1 MSGLPDFIRGIIAQ
15 DGPIPVSRFFELAL
29 SGRDDSYYMNRD
41 PFGAGGDF
49 ITSPE
54 ISQVFGECIG
64 AWCIDLWRQMGS
76 PSSFR
81 LVELGPGRGT
91 LMSDMLRAGR
101 MHAPFIEACTVSF
114 VEVSPFLRKLQQ
126 QRLSTFPAERTF
138 WFERF
143 EQVPAD
149 RPMIVIANEFFD
161 ALPARQFVRT
171 DKGWFE
177 RCVGL
182 DSQGDFMF
190 GVAPEPE
197 VSARIPERLV
207 SSRAG
212 SVFEVSEASVL
223 TAGLIGRALHGCGGA
238 LLAIDYGFEGPAIG
252 DTLQAIKSHR
262 HVDVLDYVGDCDLTF
277 HVDFST
283 LAAALT
289 RQGAHCLGVVE
300 QGALLRS
307 LGARERTE
315 QLKARASA
323 AQATKLENAFVRLT
337 SPEGM
342 GRLFKALCAVSPTT
356 LSPAGFQAS

>member
-1 MSGLPDFIRGIIAQ
+1 MTGVADFIRGVIAQ

-29 SGRDDSYYMNRD
+29 SGRGDSYYMNRD
-41 PFGAGGDF
+41 PFGPDGDF

-64 AWCIDLWRQMGS
+64 AWCVDLWTQMGS

-91 LMSDMLRAGR
+91 LMSDILRAGR
-101 MHAPFIEACTVSF
+101 MHAPFIEACTISL
-114 VEVSPFLRKLQQ
+114 VEVSPFLRTLQQ
-126 QRLSTFPAERTF
+126 QRLSNFPGERSL

-161 ALPARQFVRT
+161 ALPARQFART
-171 DKGWFE
+171 EKGWFE

-182 DSQGDFMF
+182 DSQGRFVF

-197 VSARIPERLV
+197 ASARIPESLT
-207 SSRAG
+207 SSPPG
-212 SVFEVSEASVL
+212 SVLEFSEVAVL
-223 TAGLIGRALHGCGGA
+223 TAGRVGRALRACGGA

-262 HVDVLDYVGDCDLTF
+262 HVPVLEHVGACDLTF

-283 LAAALT
+283 LAAALSS
-289 RQGAHCLGVVE
+289 QGAQCLAVVE
-300 QGALLRS
+300 QGALLRR
-307 LGARERTE
+307 LGALERTTH
-315 QLKARASA
+315 LKSRATA
-323 AQATKLENAFVRLT
+323 AQALQLDNAFVRLT

-342 GRLFKALCAVSPTT
+342 GTLFKALCAVSPTT
-356 LSPAGFQAS
+356 LSPAGFPPS

>member
-1 MSGLPDFIRGIIAQ
+1 MSGVSDFIRGVIAQ

-29 SGRDDSYYMNRD
+29 SGRGDSYYMNRD
-41 PFGAGGDF
+41 PFGPDGDF
-49 ITSPE
+49 ITAPE

-64 AWCIDLWRQMGS
+64 AWCIDLWLQMGS

-91 LMSDMLRAGR
+91 LMSDMLRAAR
-101 MHAPFIEACTVSF
+101 QHAAFSDACSVSL
-114 VEVSPFLRKLQQ
+114 VEVSPFLRKVQQ
-126 QRLSTFPAERTF
+126 QRLATVPSGRVS

-143 EQVPAD
+143 EEVPAD

-171 DKGWFE
+171 EKGWFE

-182 DSQGDFMF
+182 DSQGTFVF

-197 VSARIPERLV
+197 IGARIPGSV
-207 SSRAG
+207 ASACTG
-212 SVFEVSEASVL
+212 SVFEFSEASTLV
-223 TAGLIGRALHGCGGA
+223 AGLIGRALRACGGA
-238 LLAIDYGFEGPAIG
+238 VLAIDYGFEGPAVG
-252 DTLQAIKSHR
+252 DTLQAITSHR
-262 HVDVLDYVGDCDLTF
+262 HVPVLDHVGASDLTF

-283 LAAALT
+283 LSSALSD
-289 RQGAHCLGVVE
+289 QGAHCQQVVG

-307 LGARERTE
+307 LGARERTD

-323 AQATKLENAFVRLT
+323 AQATQLENAFVRLT

-342 GRLFKALCAVSPTT
+342 GTLFKALCAVWPTT
-356 LSPAGFQAS
+356 LSPAGFPVS

>member
-1 MSGLPDFIRGIIAQ
+1 MSGVPDFIRGVIAQ

-29 SGRDDSYYMNRD
+29 SGRGDSYYMNRD
-41 PFGAGGDF
+41 PFGPGGDF
-49 ITSPE
+49 ITAPE

-64 AWCIDLWRQMGS
+64 AWCIDAWMQMGS

-91 LMSDMLRAGR
+91 LMSDILRAGR
-101 MHAPFIEACTVSF
+101 THAPFIEACTISL
-114 VEVSPFLRKLQQ
+114 VEVSPFLRVLQQ
-126 QRLSTFPAERTF
+126 KCLSTFPTERTH

-161 ALPARQFVRT
+161 ALPARQFART
-171 DKGWFE
+171 EKGWFE

-182 DSQGDFMF
+182 DSQGKFVF

-197 VSARIPERLV
+197 LGSRIPESLV
-207 SSRAG
+207 SSPTG
-212 SVFEVSEASVL
+212 SVFEFSDEAVL
-223 TAGLIGRALHGCGGA
+223 TAGLIGRALRGCGGV
-238 LLAIDYGFEGPAIG
+238 LLAIDYGFEGPGVG

-262 HVDVLDYVGDCDLTF
+262 HVPVLEHVGDCDLTF

-283 LAAALT
+283 LAAALSS
-289 RQGAHCLGVVE
+289 QGARCFGVVE
-300 QGALLRS
+300 QGDLLRR
-307 LGARERTE
+307 LGALERTIH
-315 QLKARASA
+315 LKSRATE
-323 AQATKLENAFVRLT
+323 AQAMQLDNAFVRLT

-342 GRLFKALCAVSPTT
+342 GTLFKALCAVSPTT
-356 LSPAGFQAS
+356 LSPAGFPPS

>member
-1 MSGLPDFIRGIIAQ
+1 MTGVPDFIRGVIAQ

-29 SGRDDSYYMNRD
+29 SARDDSYYMSRD
-41 PFGAGGDF
+41 PFGPGGDF
-49 ITSPE
+49 ITAPE

-64 AWCIDLWRQMGS
+64 AWCIDLWMQMGS

-91 LMSDMLRAGR
+91 LMSDILRAGH
-101 MHAPFIEACTVSF
+101 MHAPFIEACTLSL
-114 VEVSPFLRKLQQ
+114 VEVSPVLRALQQ
-126 QRLSTFPAERTF
+126 QRLAAFPMERSS

-143 EQVPAD
+143 EHIPSD

-161 ALPARQFVRT
+161 ALPARQFMRT
-171 DKGWFE
+171 EKGWFE

-182 DSQGDFMF
+182 DSQGQFVF

-197 VSARIPERLV
+197 LGSRIPPGLV
-207 SSRAG
+207 SSRRG
-212 SVFEVSEASVL
+212 SVFESSEASVL
-223 TAGLIGRALHGCGGA
+223 TAGLIGRALRACGGA

-262 HVDVLDYVGDCDLTF
+262 HVPVLEHVGECDLTF

-283 LAAALT
+283 LAAALSS
-289 RQGAHCLGVVE
+289 QGAHCLAVVE
-300 QGALLRS
+300 QGDLLRR
-307 LGARERTE
+307 LGALERTRH
-315 QLKARASA
+315 LKARATA
-323 AQATKLENAFVRLT
+323 AQVQQLDNAFVRLT

-342 GRLFKALCAVSPTT
+342 GTLFKALCAVSPTT
-356 LSPAGFQAS
+356 LSPAGFPAS